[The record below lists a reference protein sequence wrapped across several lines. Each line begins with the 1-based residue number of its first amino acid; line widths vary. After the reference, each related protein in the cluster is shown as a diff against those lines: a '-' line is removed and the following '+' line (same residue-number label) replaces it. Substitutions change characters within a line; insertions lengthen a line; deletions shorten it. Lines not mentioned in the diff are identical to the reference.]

1 MRRWG
6 RHIDQAFIGQW
17 CLTIQSATKPR
28 GPADL
33 AGVTDGTLYY
43 PVLND
48 VLKAAEDRRRI
59 LDAPGASDAGDI
71 DLPECVTLAAD
82 VCDAWR
88 SCVSASEKAGPT
100 YAAWIDRCD
109 GSIENVGHVVGTG
122 PQDTAQKT
130 LSGSVLQNQVVEL
143 DAAMAAD
150 SSHGAQVR
158 RANWCAEF
166 DGQAGRWVRAIPWD
180 REGYLSLSNTAYR
193 IAFARRYRL
202 SRPTCARTS
211 ACKCIGDS
219 CRCSRNSRAPQPQ
232 PVCTCGV
239 DLTHGGNFI
248 GHDGDHD
255 ESDCTSR
262 AWVKTLAHKVQRTQ
276 LRVLTQQRLN
286 REGE

>member
-1 MRRWG
+1 MPRRICSQASQRHDQSIKVACAAIQGCITLRPPPGHTGAWPTKLYEFDDTFLPTDFISAYAQIELSAKLGGHGLRRWG

-28 GPADL
+28 DPADL

-88 SCVSASEKAGPT
+88 SCVGASEKAGPT

-130 LSGSVLQNQVVEL
+130 LSESVLQNQVVEL

-158 RANWCAEF
+158 RANWCA
-166 DGQAGRWVRAIPWD
+166 
-180 REGYLSLSNTAYR
+180 YLCR
-193 IAFARRYRL
+193 IHL
-202 SRPTCARTS
+202 
-211 ACKCIGDS
+211 
-219 CRCSRNSRAPQPQ
+219 
-232 PVCTCGV
+232 
-239 DLTHGGNFI
+239 
-248 GHDGDHD
+248 
-255 ESDCTSR
+255 
-262 AWVKTLAHKVQRTQ
+262 
-276 LRVLTQQRLN
+276 
-286 REGE
+286 